1 MISTMKVLKKILE
14 ILGILLVQVIIG
26 WVVTKFLLKLEWDIV
41 EFLTDPGMIAFWGAY
56 IIIEWTIVRVRR
68 YREKSKM

>member
-1 MISTMKVLKKILE
+1 MKVLKKILE

-41 EFLTDPGMIAFWGAY
+41 EFLTDQGMIAFWGAY

>member
-1 MISTMKVLKKILE
+1 MKVLKKILE

>member
-1 MISTMKVLKKILE
+1 MKVLKKILE

-26 WVVTKFLLKLEWDIV
+26 WIVTKFLLKLEWDIV
-41 EFLTDPGMIAFWGAY
+41 EFVTDPGMIAFWGAY
-56 IIIEWTIVRVRR
+56 IIIEWTIVRVRL

>member
-26 WVVTKFLLKLEWDIV
+26 WVVTKFLLKLELDIV
-41 EFLTDPGMIAFWGAY
+41 EFLTDPGMITFWGAY